1 MIKFAIRDFIVSRF
15 DGKRLNLELSTH
27 VIWGILSKNSI
38 QQINKWDILKQ
49 YRYVALYQV
58 Y

>member
-1 MIKFAIRDFIVSRF
+1 MIKFAIRDFIFSRF

-38 QQINKWDILKQ
+38 QQINKGDILKQ
-49 YRYVALYQV
+49 YKYVALYQV

>member
-1 MIKFAIRDFIVSRF
+1 MIKFAIRDFIFSQF

-49 YRYVALYQV
+49 YRYIALYQV

>member
-1 MIKFAIRDFIVSRF
+1 MIKFAIRDFIFSQF

>member
-1 MIKFAIRDFIVSRF
+1 MIKFAIRDFIFSRF

-49 YRYVALYQV
+49 YRYVAL
-58 Y
+58 